1 MPLLLSS
8 NLDRSHAQSGGAR
21 NRWLAARIALTIEPV
36 TATSASWKMMARAW
50 IPTRRADFFT
60 ILWDLAM
67 GDAERF
73 LVPTNGAAHAIILFQ
88 SEG

>member
-1 MPLLLSS
+1 M
-8 NLDRSHAQSGGAR
+8 AR
-21 NRWLAARIALTIEPV
+21 TIGPV
-36 TATSASWKMMARAW
+36 TATSVGWKMMARAW
-50 IPTRRADFFT
+50 IPTRRTDFFT

-73 LVPTNGAAHAIILFQ
+73 RVPTNGAAHAIILFQ